1 MKIIA
6 NETLYAR
13 KCLEQGFIDKKQ
25 PYKSI
30 RTVIRYLVQ
39 VQGIRDIMEVH
50 DLIKEYIKNTGREV
64 KFNMDTI
71 KKYFY
76 SDDPYN
82 ELEYVYIS
90 KKELDIIT
98 NKNYPHSWKKVLFS
112 MLVIYKTK
120 NALFRDDNNRI
131 NAEMSIIMKDA
142 HTTLGVEQREEM
154 LAKFEEDGLVDM
166 PNGGKQA
173 KYFYL
178 NYIDNEPEEIGI
190 IVEDFDDFYL
200 YFEQYVKGGILKHC
214 ENCGKLFLVKKTTGH
229 GKIRY
234 CEKCAII
241 KEKESR
247 QRDNLKQRLK
257 KK

>member
-39 VQGIRDIMEVH
+39 IQGIRDIMEVH
-50 DLIKEYIKNTGREV
+50 DLIKEYVKNTGREV
-64 KFNMDTI
+64 KFNIDTI

-98 NKNYPHSWKKVLFS
+98 STNYPHSWKKVLFS
-112 MLVIYKTK
+112 MLVTYKTK
-120 NALFRDDNNRI
+120 NALFKDDNSRI

-142 HTTLGVEQREEM
+142 HTTLGVKQREEM

-178 NYIDNEPEEIGI
+178 NYIDDEPEEIGI

-200 YFEQYVKGGILKHC
+200 YFEQYVKGGRLINC
-214 ENCGKLFLVKKTTGH
+214 SECGKLVLTDVNRTEYCKKCKH
-229 GKIRY
+229 
-234 CEKCAII
+234 EKDL
-241 KEKESR
+241 EKYSKYDQKR
-247 QRDNLKQRLK
+247 TR
-257 KK
+257 